1 MKNKTTKRK
10 SAKLNS
16 KTLPTPEHMTP
27 EVFDSVCK
35 AAFRKPT
42 LYDKRLELLADI
54 AASVCL
60 CDHLDERFTA
70 AKLELA
76 SARNELRDVNREIRS
91 ELTLDQ
97 TV

>member
-1 MKNKTTKRK
+1 MKAKTTRK
-10 SAKLNS
+10 YTKQNQEI
-16 KTLPTPEHMTP
+16 PTPEDFSEDCDTGFTA
-27 EVFDSVCK
+27 V
-35 AAFRKPT
+35 AFRKPT
-42 LYDKRLELLADI
+42 LYDKRLELLKDI

-60 CDHLDERFTA
+60 CDHLDERFTH

-76 SARNELRDVNREIRS
+76 ASRNELRDIDREIRA